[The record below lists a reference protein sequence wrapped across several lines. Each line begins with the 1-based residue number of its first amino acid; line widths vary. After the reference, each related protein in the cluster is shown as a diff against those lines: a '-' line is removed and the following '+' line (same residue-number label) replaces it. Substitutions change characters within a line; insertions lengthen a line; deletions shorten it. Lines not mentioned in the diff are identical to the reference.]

1 MITLPLRK
9 SPASSRSTQRR
20 MALLTGGKGGGRG
33 CNIVAVDGIGNCM
46 GGVAHGSGPEAGSCS
61 SCIGRIRPD
70 SITEGRVEGRSAGR
84 VGRGEQ
90 LGWTERE
97 KPSRCAAL
105 AWLLCRCLGDKYDEG
120 LGCSAS

>member
-70 SITEGRVEGRSAGR
+70 SITEGRGGWKGGA
-84 VGRGEQ
+84 
-90 LGWTERE
+90 LGG
-97 KPSRCAAL
+97 SGAASSLDGPKGKNPL
-105 AWLLCRCLGDKYDEG
+105 AARR
-120 LGCSAS
+120 